1 MILSKLNL
9 KKVLWFILSAFFC
22 RVHVFL
28 AGAKVNQEQ
37 SRKCVFFFSEL
48 FKSWF
53 SKKRLFVGFSVY
65 RLRER
70 DRLRRLFLVDFL
82 RSREPSRSRL
92 VLRFRALRSLSLRSS
107 LSFRRSDLPRDLLRD
122 RLRSTFI
129 LLISFFDLSFE
140 RDRDR
145 LRESRRD
152 FFLSSISFLDF
163 RSFDLERVLLLLDDL
178 LLERLLE
185 RLLDEPDSEPE

>member
-1 MILSKLNL
+1 VVYSFRIFF
-9 KKVLWFILSAFFC
+9 VAFMFFWQGQKSI
-22 RVHVFL
+22 RSSLENVF
-28 AGAKVNQEQ
+28 
-37 SRKCVFFFSEL
+37 FFFSEL

-152 FFLSSISFLDF
+152 FFLSSISFLDS